1 MDNVM
6 DAKDKEHL
14 SVLREKSAKEHEAL
28 IRDPKDTEREASL
41 GDRLA
46 EKITGAIATW
56 KFIMI
61 QTGIIIGWTGYN
73 IFIRKSAFDP
83 YPFILLNL
91 FLSFQSA
98 YTAPAI
104 MMNQKRQAKNDQIRN
119 EMESDVNVKADLEL
133 TLLHEKIHELTSE
146 DIAELKTRMAQ
157 MQALLEKL
165 TARNAGASQDPV
177 SHKE

>member
-1 MDNVM
+1 MEKMM
-6 DAKDKEHL
+6 DAKQKEHL
-14 SVLREKSAKEHEAL
+14 SELRAKIAEEHEAL
-28 IRDPKDTEREASL
+28 IRDPKDSETEASF

-61 QTGIIIGWTGYN
+61 QTGIIVGWTGYN
-73 IFIRKSAFDP
+73 ILVKKSAFDP
-83 YPFILLNL
+83 FPFILLNL

-119 EMESDVNVKADLEL
+119 EMESDVNVKADLAITRL
-133 TLLHEKIHELTSE
+133 QEKINQISKE
-146 DIAELKTRMAQ
+146 DLAELKKQITTMNN
-157 MQALLEKL
+157 LLEKL
-165 TARNAGASQDPV
+165 TAHQDI
-177 SHKE
+177 KTT

>member
-1 MDNVM
+1 MGNMM

-14 SVLREKSAKEHEAL
+14 HALRKKSAKEHEAL
-28 IRDPKDTEREASL
+28 IRDPKETEGEATF

-61 QTGIIIGWTGYN
+61 QTGIIVGWTGYN
-73 IFIRKSAFDP
+73 VLIKKSAFDP
-83 YPFILLNL
+83 FPFILLNL

-104 MMNQKRQAKNDQIRN
+104 MMNQKRQAKNDQRRN

-133 TLLHEKIHELTSE
+133 TQLHEKMDELTSE
-146 DIAELKTRMAQ
+146 DIAELKKQ
-157 MQALLEKL
+157 MMKMNALLEKL
-165 TARNAGASQDPV
+165 AAQSGKAS
-177 SHKE
+177 